1 MIRYDSGTKQIQI
14 NRGDATTLNV
24 TAKDK
29 YKNPYTFQV
38 GEIVGI
44 KITSKKDEEDV
55 ILEKEVEV
63 EEETT
68 VVQIPLTTAEMKIG
82 EIINKP
88 VTYWYE
94 IYIDASGEV
103 QTIIGYDEEGP
114 KEFVLNP
121 EASEVGDNNA

>member
-1 MIRYDSGTKQIQI
+1 MIKYDTETKQIQI

-29 YKNPYTFQV
+29 NKNQYEFQV
-38 GEIVGI
+38 GEIVGL
-44 KITSKKDEEDV
+44 KITSKKNEEDV
-55 ILEKEVEV
+55 IFHKTVEV
-63 EEETT
+63 DEETT
-68 VVQIPLTTAEMKIG
+68 MVQIPITTAEMKIG

-94 IYIDASGEV
+94 IYIDHSGEV
-103 QTIIGYDEEGP
+103 QTIIGYDDDGA

-121 EASEVGDNNA
+121 EAGDTNA